1 MELTDKQKEYYFSL
15 WIKDFYEPFAESS
28 LLRDCDYESIAVGF
42 FISSGLQPS
51 SSIEMYKYCI
61 EKDKY

>member
-15 WIKDFYEPFAESS
+15 WLKDFYEPFAESS
-28 LLRDCDYESIAVGF
+28 LLRDFDYESIAVGF

>member
-1 MELTDKQKEYYFSL
+1 METLFL
-15 WIKDFYEPFAESS
+15 DFYEPFAESS